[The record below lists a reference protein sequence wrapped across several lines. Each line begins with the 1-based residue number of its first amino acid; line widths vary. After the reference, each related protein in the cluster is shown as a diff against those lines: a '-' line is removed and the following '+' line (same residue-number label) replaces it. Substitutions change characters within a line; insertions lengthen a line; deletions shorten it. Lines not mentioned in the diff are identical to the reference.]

1 MWDDEDN
8 NPYGS
13 FARHDS
19 NASDIPGLASP
30 TALPYRPATPPSEA
44 SSPAHGSPEYIGQ
57 RDLSD
62 IDYNEDRADNLDA
75 KAPKKGGYDARVE
88 QWLYEQRDQLILITG
103 AGKDGVNYIQY
114 TINCGGLEVK
124 RRYSEF
130 ASLRAELVRLHPT
143 LVVPPIP
150 EKHTMAD
157 YAAKPTKAKEDAGI
171 IELRKRMLAVFLN
184 RCRKMKDILEDGVFW
199 RFLDPYTSWAD
210 VLNSPP
216 ISNIPKQILKAPP
229 LDPANPT
236 QAHSYL
242 PVPSSSAKLKSG
254 GATSSSGT
262 PVAPA
267 NNAALPSAA
276 AHTTPGPAIFGRFPP
291 ETRDMSEEELDP
303 YFVSFENSSKDLE
316 NLLQGPMEKVN
327 RRLLMHL
334 GNWGEDMADLGARF
348 NAFSLSEQTQ
358 TLAAAIEKVGQA
370 VDSTYI
376 ATTELSSSLSA
387 SFSEPMRESA
397 QFAGVVRSILRY
409 RVLKRIQEDMTKDEL
424 EKKRNLL
431 ESLERSEAES
441 KRLEQ
446 HLSGV
451 GHAPSRSRA
460 ASYSSQRSGS
470 DPDQQG
476 RSEDDRAS
484 IDSDFPPTHS
494 DPPSSAQGA
503 PDSYSPPS
511 NQHKKT
517 ASGNF
522 VTNKLFGSIT
532 HAFRGMADVDPEKT
546 RRDQIG
552 KTRDS
557 LVQLEQAL
565 GVAEKDTK
573 DASAGVMKDLRRF
586 QNEKEEDLRR
596 YMMEFAQCHID
607 WAKRNKA
614 AWEEARA
621 EVENI
626 APQPGEEY
634 PRTSDDFDAREQ

>member
-1 MWDDEDN
+1 M
-8 NPYGS
+8 
-13 FARHDS
+13 
-19 NASDIPGLASP
+19 SDV
-30 TALPYRPATPPSEA
+30 
-44 SSPAHGSPEYIGQ
+44 
-57 RDLSD
+57 
-62 IDYNEDRADNLDA
+62 DYNDDHDEEEPARTQ
-75 KAPKKGGYDARVE
+75 KKGGYDARVE
-88 QWLYEQRDQLILITG
+88 QWLHEHPDQIILITN
-103 AGKDGVNYIQY
+103 AGKEGVNYIQY

-130 ASLRAELVRLHPT
+130 ASLRATLCSLHPT
-143 LVVPPIP
+143 LIIPPIP

-184 RCRKMKDILEDGVFW
+184 RCRKMKDVLDDGN
-199 RFLDPYTSWAD
+199 D
-210 VLNSPP
+210 VLSSPP
-216 ISNIPKQILKAPP
+216 VSNIPKQILKAPP
-229 LDPANPT
+229 LDAANPT

-242 PVPSSSAKLKSG
+242 PVPSSSAKLKSSG
-254 GATSSSGT
+254 QTSSSGT
-262 PVAPA
+262 PVAPP
-267 NNAALPSAA
+267 NNSALPSAA
-276 AHTTPGPAIFGRFPP
+276 AHSTPGPQIFGRFPP
-291 ETRDMSEEELDP
+291 ETRQLSEEELDP
-303 YFVSFENSSKDLE
+303 YFVNFENTTRDIE
-316 NLLQGPMEKVN
+316 NLLQGPTEKVN

-348 NAFSLSEQTQ
+348 NAFSLSEQSQ
-358 TLAAAIEKVGQA
+358 SLAAAIEKTGQA

-376 ATTELSSSLSA
+376 GTTELASSLSA

-397 QFAGVVRSILRY
+397 QFAGVVRTVLKY
-409 RVLKRIQEDMTKDEL
+409 RIMKRIQEDMTKDEL

-431 ESLERSEAES
+431 ESLEASEAEA
-441 KRLEQ
+441 KRLQQ
-446 HLSGV
+446 HLSGA
-451 GHAPSRSRA
+451 GHAPPPRSRA
-460 ASYSSQRSGS
+460 TSNSSQRSMGTA
-470 DPDQQG
+470 DPPP
-476 RSEDDRAS
+476 REEDRAS

-494 DPPSSAQGA
+494 DTPSASQGA
-503 PDSYSPPS
+503 PDSSNSPPNS
-511 NQHKKT
+511 PHKKSP
-517 ASGNF
+517 SGNF

-573 DASAGVMKDLRRF
+573 DASSGVMKDLRRF
-586 QNEKEEDLRR
+586 QEEKENDLRR

-621 EVENI
+621 EVQNI
-626 APQPGEEY
+626 QHIGDEY
-634 PRTSDDFDAREQ
+634 PRTSEDM

>member
-626 APQPGEEY
+626 TPQPGEEY

>member
-19 NASDIPGLASP
+19 TDIPGIASP
-30 TALPYRPATPPSEA
+30 AALPYRPATPPSEA
-44 SSPAHGSPEYIGQ
+44 ASSPAESPEYVSQ
-57 RDLSD
+57 RDMSD
-62 IDYNEDRADNLDA
+62 VDYNEDRGDS

-88 QWLYEQRDQLILITG
+88 QWLYEHPDQLVLITS

-130 ASLRAELVRLHPT
+130 ASLRTELVRLHPT
-143 LVVPPIP
+143 LIVPPIP

-229 LDPANPT
+229 LDTANPS

-262 PVAPA
+262 PVSPA
-267 NNAALPSAA
+267 NNAAMPSAA

-316 NLLQGPMEKVN
+316 HLLQGPMEKVN

-358 TLAAAIEKVGQA
+358 TLAAAIEKTGQA

-397 QFAGVVRSILRY
+397 QFAGVVRSVLRY

-451 GHAPSRSRA
+451 SQMPPPRNRS
-460 ASYSSQRSGS
+460 ASNSSQRSSTES
-470 DPDQQG
+470 DG
-476 RSEDDRAS
+476 RQDEDRAS
-484 IDSDFPPTHS
+484 IDSDFPPTHGET
-494 DPPSSAQGA
+494 PSSAQGA
-503 PDSYSPPS
+503 PSNHSPPS
-511 NQHKKT
+511 TLHKKT

-557 LVQLEQAL
+557 MVQLEQAL
-565 GVAEKDTK
+565 TVAEKDTK
-573 DASAGVMKDLRRF
+573 DASSGVLKDLRRF
-586 QNEKEEDLRR
+586 QNEKEDDLRR

-614 AWEEARA
+614 AWEEAKT

-626 APQPGEEY
+626 VAQPTEEY
-634 PRTSDDFDAREQ
+634 PGRPEDFDARD